1 MEEGDGKQGKWGK
14 EVEEVRE
21 KVGRR
26 RAEVGEGRSEGKEV
40 WGEERGGT
48 GRRGK
53 KRVTGVGGGEGH
65 RK

>member
-40 WGEERGGT
+40 WGEERGGQEE
-48 GRRGK
+48 
-53 KRVTGVGGGEGH
+53 GV
-65 RK
+65 RKG